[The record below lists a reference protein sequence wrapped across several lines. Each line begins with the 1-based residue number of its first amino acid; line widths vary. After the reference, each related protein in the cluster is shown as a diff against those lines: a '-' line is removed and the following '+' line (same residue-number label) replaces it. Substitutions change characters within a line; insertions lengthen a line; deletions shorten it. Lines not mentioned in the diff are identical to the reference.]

1 MLLPYRAVS
10 RRGRRGGALLLSL
23 ATGALLVGG
32 LAAAAGPLRPAT
44 VPVSVAEVRP
54 AAPPAPPLRL
64 LIPGLPGLPDIRLPP
79 VTTKER
85 EPQRRAAGPA
95 AEVVSLTNRERGK
108 AGCRPLTVD
117 RRLTAAAQGHSE
129 DMAEQ
134 RFFSHTSPDGRGFA
148 DRIHAT
154 GYPSP
159 GAENIAY
166 GQTSA
171 REVVADWMGS
181 PGHRRN
187 ILDCE
192 LTEIG
197 VGFDRR
203 GYYWTQDFGR

>member
-1 MLLPYRAVS
+1 
-10 RRGRRGGALLLSL
+10 
-23 ATGALLVGG
+23 
-32 LAAAAGPLRPAT
+32 
-44 VPVSVAEVRP
+44 
-54 AAPPAPPLRL
+54 
-64 LIPGLPGLPDIRLPP
+64 
-79 VTTKER
+79 
-85 EPQRRAAGPA
+85 
-95 AEVVSLTNRERGK
+95 LTNRERGK